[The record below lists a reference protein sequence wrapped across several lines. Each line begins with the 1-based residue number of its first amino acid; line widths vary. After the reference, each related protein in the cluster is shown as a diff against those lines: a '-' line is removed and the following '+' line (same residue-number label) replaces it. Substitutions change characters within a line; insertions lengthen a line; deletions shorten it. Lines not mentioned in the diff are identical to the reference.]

1 MNRKQRWYTVD
12 GLTARFFRIGEW
24 LEEGSSL
31 GVSCF
36 GGQPVL
42 VEESGQL
49 VEIQYDMWQ
58 GRLFLAL
65 RSEAEQTV
73 RQCQENNLALMIS

>member
-1 MNRKQRWYTVD
+1 MNTKQRWYTVD
-12 GLTARFFRIGEW
+12 GHTARLFIIGEW
-24 LEEGSSL
+24 LEEGSLL

-49 VEIQYDMWQ
+49 AEIQYDIWQ
-58 GRLFLAL
+58 DRLFLAL
-65 RSEAEQTV
+65 SSKVVHTECRKS
-73 RQCQENNLALMIS
+73 ENNVALMIY